1 MKVVILNGSPRL
13 KGNTRTAA
21 LEIERGIKE
30 NVQGA
35 VTELIDASVKNI
47 HPCKGCD
54 ACRKNGG
61 QCIQKDDMPA
71 ILDSISQAE
80 VLVFATPVYYW
91 GITAQLKALI
101 DRFYCKKEFHN
112 QKKTIGIFVDG
123 EAELDD
129 PEYRLIKEQINCI
142 SEYLGWTVKYT
153 KCVTTTGIDTVKK
166 DEEVKKELYNFYKCL

>member
-1 MKVVILNGSPRL
+1 MRVVILNGSPRL

-21 LEIERGIKE
+21 LEMERGIKE
-30 NVQGA
+30 NIKGA
-35 VTELIDASVKNI
+35 ETEIIDASIKNI
-47 HPCKGCD
+47 HPCRGCG

-61 QCIQKDDMPA
+61 SCIQKDDMPG

-91 GITAQLKALI
+91 GMTAQLKTII
-101 DRFYCKKEFHN
+101 DRFYSRSEFHN

-129 PEYRLIKEQINCI
+129 PEYRLIREQIECI
-142 SEYLGWTVKYT
+142 SEYLGWKVKYV
-153 KCVTTTGIDTVKK
+153 KCVATSGIDTVVK
-166 DEEVKKELYNFYKCL
+166 DEALKKELYDFYKCI